1 MMVNCLNNSHP
12 QGHELVLH
20 ILYHL
25 HSLVISD
32 STSSAA
38 AVYEKF
44 LLGVVGGLLTYRY

>member
-1 MMVNCLNNSHP
+1 M
-12 QGHELVLH
+12 LH

-32 STSSAA
+32 SASSAA

-44 LLGVVGGLLTYRY
+44 LLGVVGYFFNWSILPNVAYIINI